1 MALTAAENSSTEEAF
16 APEVR
21 RVMPWLI
28 LLRLTMNTALRMGYS
43 FLPAFARGAQISNGS
58 MGVVLAARDLSGLTA
73 PLAGRAADRS
83 GTGRV
88 LVAAGVGGTIGLI
101 ISATAPIGLII
112 GFLIVGF
119 STVVLN
125 VATGAW
131 IGHAVAY
138 ERRGKATGLV
148 ELSWGGAALV
158 GIPLI
163 GVLIDQAGWRAAPAA
178 LALVALPAS
187 LVMSRLSPSMSA
199 ADPVESQK
207 PVMDR
212 TAIASLAS
220 FTLLIAS
227 AQFFFLGHGL
237 WLEDTY
243 DLSATGIGLVVLAGA
258 VMEVIATLA
267 TSRLTDGLGKQRAI
281 VLGTSLMVLAMASL
295 AIAPSAPLP
304 VAVLLLAL
312 MFLGFEFAIVSAIPL
327 MSELDPNARA
337 AMVGRATAL
346 SIVGRAGVSLI
357 AVGIYER
364 FGFGVLM
371 AIAACVGV
379 VTLILTMFVAE
390 EPPGSPVS

>member
-1 MALTAAENSSTEEAF
+1 MAVTAANSSSAEESF

-43 FLPAFARGAQISNGS
+43 FFPAFARGAQISNGG
-58 MGVVLAARDLSGLTA
+58 MGAVLAARDLSGLAA
-73 PLAGRAADRS
+73 PLAGRMADRR

-88 LVAAGVGGTIGLI
+88 LAAAGIGGVVGLI

-119 STVVLN
+119 STVALN

-148 ELSWGGAALV
+148 ELSWGGAALL

-178 LALVALPAS
+178 LALVGLPAS
-187 LVMSRLSPSMSA
+187 LVMARLSPSMSA
-199 ADPVESQK
+199 ADPVESAK
-207 PVMDR
+207 PTMNR
-212 TAIASLAS
+212 TAVASLAS
-220 FTLLIAS
+220 FALLIAS

-243 DLSATGIGLVVLAGA
+243 GLSATGIGLVVFAGA

-267 TSRLTDGLGKQRAI
+267 TTRLTDGLGKQRAI
-281 VLGTSLMVLAMASL
+281 VLGTSLMVLAM
-295 AIAPSAPLP
+295 
-304 VAVLLLAL
+304 
-312 MFLGFEFAIVSAIPL
+312 
-327 MSELDPNARA
+327 
-337 AMVGRATAL
+337 VGRATAL
-346 SIVGRAGVSLI
+346 SIVGRALVSLI
-357 AVGIYER
+357 AVGIYDR

-371 AIAACVGV
+371 GIAAAVGV
-379 VTLILTMFVAE
+379 ATLILTMFVAE
-390 EPPGSPVS
+390 EPPGSRVS